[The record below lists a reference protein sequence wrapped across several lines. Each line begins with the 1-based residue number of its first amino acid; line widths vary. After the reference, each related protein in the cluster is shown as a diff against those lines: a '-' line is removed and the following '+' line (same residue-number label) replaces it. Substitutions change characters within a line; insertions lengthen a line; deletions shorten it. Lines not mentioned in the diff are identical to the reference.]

1 MIKSLLIA
9 RSLITFI
16 LLNCWVLTKTVAQE
30 KKLTFNA
37 AKNKVKTNQF
47 LDQQWW
53 LGFKAGTTL
62 AEASPR
68 KRYTILTPT
77 NYSSDIN
84 DKKYG
89 SFKQIGIQTTVE
101 ITYYYKGFYF
111 SVQPS
116 YASSIFSYSNGYK
129 WTDIQNSSVVLAQRY
144 EQEQKV
150 ETADFPF
157 IVKYDI
163 AGNKLRPFAQV
174 GVYYSL
180 VLNATK
186 NVTITN
192 TDQAAGGVNQV
203 SGEPLILGV
212 KDLFNNHWGVMGG
225 VGLNYQPGNVRLT
238 LEANYRQTLS
248 NITNAQN
255 RFSNDRLA
263 GIGEAQDD
271 LHLRNISIT
280 AGILFPLRYI
290 SKTFKSNDR

>member
-1 MIKSLLIA
+1 MIKSLLTI
-9 RSLITFI
+9 RWPITF
-16 LLNCWVLTKTVAQE
+16 LLLICFVLTKAVAQE
-30 KKLTFNA
+30 KKLAFNA
-37 AKNKVKTNQF
+37 VKSKVRTNQF

-68 KRYTILTPT
+68 KRYSILTPT
-77 NYSSDIN
+77 NYSSDAN

-89 SFKQIGIQTTVE
+89 NFKQTGIQTTVE

-116 YASSIFSYSNGYK
+116 YTSSIFDYSNGYSWK
-129 WTDIQNSSVVLAQRY
+129 DAQNSSVVLTQNY

-157 IVKYDI
+157 IIKHDI
-163 AGNKLRPFAQV
+163 GGNKLRPFGQL

-180 VLNATK
+180 ILNATK
-186 NVTITN
+186 NVIVTN

-248 NITNAQN
+248 NITNSQN

-271 LHLRNISIT
+271 LNLRNISIT

-290 SKTFKSNDR
+290 SKSFKSNDR